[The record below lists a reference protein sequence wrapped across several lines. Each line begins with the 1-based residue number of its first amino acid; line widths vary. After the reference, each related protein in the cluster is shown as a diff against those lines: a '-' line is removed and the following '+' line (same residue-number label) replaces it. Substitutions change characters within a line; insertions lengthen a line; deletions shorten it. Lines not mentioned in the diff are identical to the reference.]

1 MTLTV
6 EQLMNVMVK
15 CLTDGSINAQTA
27 VTVESNVDS
36 KGGVNAS
43 TVSLETDLFTGVKR
57 IVVRA

>member
-15 CLTDGSINAQTA
+15 GLTDGSINAQTA
-27 VTVESNVDS
+27 ITVESNFDHEHIID
-36 KGGVNAS
+36 AC
-43 TVSLETDLFTGVKR
+43 TASLETDRFTGVKR